1 MTTATD
7 PTLET
12 AIDANP
18 DANPWVLENIRVVLV
33 RSQHPGNIGAAAR
46 AMKNMGL
53 RDLVLVQPRLF
64 PHEDAL
70 AMAAGA
76 SDLLADCSVTAT
88 LAEAVQGCGR
98 VFAATARDRRAN
110 WRVTEASDMG
120 RRLQSIA
127 CERVAIVFGPE
138 RTGLDNRDLDQ
149 CHEIVTID
157 ADPTYPAMNL
167 AGAVQILA
175 YALRRGLA
183 AQGSEEAKLAE
194 GNQKRKMPKHE
205 QMEAFHHQLARML
218 SEAAFFDERTNPTL
232 GLRRLRI
239 LFNRAD
245 LDQKELQML
254 RGVFTTFEQRMR
266 LKAPDQ

>member
-1 MTTATD
+1 M
-7 PTLET
+7 
-12 AIDANP
+12 
-18 DANPWVLENIRVVLV
+18 LV

-53 RDLVLVQPRLF
+53 RDLVLVEPRLF

-76 SDLLADCSVTAT
+76 SDLLAACRVTSS
-88 LAEAVQGCGR
+88 LGEAVQGCGR
-98 VFAATARDRRAN
+98 VFAATARNRRAN
-110 WRVTEASDMG
+110 WRVTEASEMG
-120 RRLQSIA
+120 QRLHTVA

-138 RTGLDNRDLDQ
+138 RTGLDNQDLDQ

-157 ADPTYPAMNL
+157 ADPNYPAMNL

-183 AQGSEEAKLAE
+183 RPVGDASGRE
-194 GNQKRKMPKHE
+194 GGDRKRHMPRHE
-205 QMEAFHHQLARML
+205 QMEALHQQLARML
-218 SEAAFFDERTNPTL
+218 SDAAFFDERTNPTQ

-254 RGVFTTFEQRMR
+254 RGVLTTFEQRMR
-266 LKAPDQ
+266 

>member
-1 MTTATD
+1 M
-7 PTLET
+7 
-12 AIDANP
+12 
-18 DANPWVLENIRVVLV
+18 VLV

-64 PHEDAL
+64 PHEDAS

-76 SDLLADCSVTAT
+76 SDVLSGCRVTSS

-110 WRVTEASDMG
+110 WQVTEASEMG
-120 RRLQSIA
+120 RRLHSME

-138 RTGLDNRDLDQ
+138 RTGLDNQDLDQ

-157 ADPTYPAMNL
+157 ADPKYPAMNL

-175 YALRRGLA
+175 YALRQGLTRPVD
-183 AQGSEEAKLAE
+183 QGGVCD
-194 GNQKRKMPKHE
+194 GNERKRRMPRHE
-205 QMEAFHHQLARML
+205 QMEALHEQLARML
-218 SEAAFFDERTNPTL
+218 SDAAFFDERTNPTL

-239 LFNRAD
+239 LFNRAN
-245 LDQKELQML
+245 LDHKELQML
-254 RGVFTTFEQRMR
+254 RGVLTAFEQKMR
-266 LKAPDQ
+266 SAGGDQAG

>member
-1 MTTATD
+1 MSSVTD
-7 PTLET
+7 STLET
-12 AIDANP
+12 ASDLVADAK
-18 DANPWVLENIRVVLV
+18 PWRLEQIRVVLV

-64 PHEDAL
+64 PHDEAL

-76 SDLLADCSVTAT
+76 SDLLSDCRVTSSLAD
-88 LAEAVQGCGR
+88 AVQGCGR

-110 WRVTEASDMG
+110 WRVTEASEMG
-120 RRLQSIA
+120 QRLQSMA

-138 RTGLDNRDLDQ
+138 RTGLDNQDLDL

-157 ADPTYPAMNL
+157 ADPSYPAMNL

-175 YALRRGLA
+175 YALRQGLKR
-183 AQGSEEAKLAE
+183 QEGEGCRESEGEH
-194 GNQKRKMPKHE
+194 KRRMPRHE
-205 QMEAFHHQLARML
+205 QVEALHQQLARML
-218 SEAAFFDERTNPTL
+218 SDAAFFDERTNPTL

-266 LKAPDQ
+266 EKAAD

>member
-1 MTTATD
+1 M
-7 PTLET
+7 PESEREQ
-12 AIDANP
+12 NP
-18 DANPWVLENIRVVLV
+18 FGLAQVRVVLV

-53 RDLVLVQPRLF
+53 TDLVLVAPRLF

-76 SDLLADCSVTAT
+76 SDLLEVCQVVPT
-88 LAEAVQGCGR
+88 LSAAVAGCGR

-110 WRVTEASDMG
+110 WRVTEASQLG
-120 RRLQSIA
+120 GRLQGMD
-127 CERVAIVFGPE
+127 CERVAVVFGPE
-138 RTGLDNRDLDQ
+138 RTGLDNQDLDQ

-157 ADPTYPAMNL
+157 ADPKYPAMNL

-175 YALRRGLA
+175 YALRQGLVGA
-183 AQGSEEAKLAE
+183 GAGKAVGQATASAD
-194 GNQKRKMPKHE
+194 KRRMPSHE
-205 QMEAFHHQLARML
+205 QMEAMHQQLAQML
-218 SEAAFFDERTNPTL
+218 SETDFFDERTNPTL

-254 RGVFTTFEQRMR
+254 RGILSNFDARMR
-266 LKAPDQ
+266 SADQ